1 MLITTEEDNINR
13 EKNMRKRVNQS
24 KTEKIAI
31 NKVNYLR
38 KKQKEAIRASHREVF
53 LDCGEYADE
62 LV

>member
-1 MLITTEEDNINR
+1 MKIKITQT
-13 EKNMRKRVNQS
+13 

-31 NKVNYLR
+31 NKATYLR
-38 KKQKEAIRASHREVF
+38 KKQKEAIRSSHREVF